1 MHLLFID
8 KNPRIQVAIT
18 IKRDPYSLTGE
29 SNRNFIHNKINL
41 TARSRKKCTFPFRF
55 SRQMKCIKKLYRL
68 CKTSTF
74 SNQEAWST
82 SLRLRKPHPVLLE
95 RRRSLSTLMNP
106 EIFQKSP
113 CLLWTLREG
122 AWVPGRCKEVPDVLI
137 TFQKGKWIKDC
148 QWKRPVL
155 TTRIGSW

>member
-1 MHLLFID
+1 MTLTALH
-8 KNPRIQVAIT
+8 
-18 IKRDPYSLTGE
+18 SLTGE
-29 SNRNFIHNKINL
+29 SNRNFTHKKINL
-41 TARSRKKCTFPFRF
+41 TAQSRKNVLFHWDSAVKWNALK
-55 SRQMKCIKKLYRL
+55 SCIACVKHQPLAIKRPEARALY
-68 CKTSTF
+68 
-74 SNQEAWST
+74 
-82 SLRLRKPHPVLLE
+82 LRKPHPVLLA

-122 AWVPGRCKEVPDVLI
+122 AWVSGRCKEVPDVLI
-137 TFQKGKWIKDC
+137 MFQKGKWIKDC